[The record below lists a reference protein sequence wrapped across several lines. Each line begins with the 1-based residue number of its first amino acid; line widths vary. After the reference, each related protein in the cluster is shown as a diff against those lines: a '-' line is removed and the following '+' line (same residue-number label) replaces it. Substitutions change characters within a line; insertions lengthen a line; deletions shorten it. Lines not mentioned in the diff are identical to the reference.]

1 MKQKIEV
8 LAVIPARGGS
18 KSIPHK
24 NIRLF
29 AGHPLI
35 AYSIAAGLQAM
46 TVTRTLVST
55 DDEEIASISR
65 EYGAEVPFLRPAKYS
80 QDKTL
85 DLPVF
90 QHALNWLSA
99 NQNYYPDVVIQLRPT
114 SPVRPH
120 NCIDDA
126 VKILLDHPWADSV
139 RGVVMAGQNP
149 YKMWHIN
156 PEGKMVPAIKV
167 KGVKEAYNVPRQDL
181 PDVYWQTGHIDAIR
195 PKVILEKN
203 SMSGKNIWP
212 LVIDPL
218 YTVDIDTLL
227 DWENAERLVKY
238 GNLDMV
244 FPGKLKRN
252 LPQKVEMLVMDFDGV
267 LTDDRVWV
275 DENGHEMIAALRS
288 DALGLRILRDKTGIK
303 VLVLSREANPVVA
316 ARCRKMDVPFLQGV
330 MDKALVLTETLHKEG
345 INPANVVYVGNDI
358 VDLPCFPIVGCAIA
372 PANSYP
378 LVLKQADILLE
389 KNGGQG
395 AIRELSDLLISHFE
409 GHLS

>member
-1 MKQKIEV
+1 MKSKIEV
-8 LAVIPARGGS
+8 LAIIPARGGS

-29 AGHPLI
+29 AGYPLI
-35 AYSIAAGLQAM
+35 SYSIAAGLQAKSVNR
-46 TVTRTLVST
+46 TVVST
-55 DDEEIASISR
+55 DDEEIAQISR

-80 QDKTL
+80 QDNSQ
-85 DLPVF
+85 DFPVF
-90 QHALNWLSA
+90 QHALNWLA
-99 NQNYYPDVVIQLRPT
+99 DEQNYHPDVVVQLRPT

-120 NCIDDA
+120 HCVDDA
-126 VKILLDHPWADSV
+126 VKILLDHPRADSV

-156 PEGKMVPAIKV
+156 PEGRLAPLIKV
-167 KGVKEAYNVPRQDL
+167 KGVEEAYNVPRQQL

-195 PKVILEKN
+195 PKVILEKK

-227 DWENAERLVKY
+227 DWENGEQLVKY

-244 FPGKLKRN
+244 FPGKMKRN
-252 LPQKVEMLVMDFDGV
+252 LPKKVEMLVMDFDGV

-275 DENGHEMIAALRS
+275 DENGRETIAALRS
-288 DALGLRILRDKTGIK
+288 DALGLRILREKTGVK
-303 VLVLSREANPVVA
+303 LLVLSREVNPVVA

-330 MDKALVLTETLHKEG
+330 MDKAEVLLETLKKEG
-345 INPANVVYVGNDI
+345 IDPANVIYVGNDI
-358 VDLPCFPIVGCAIA
+358 IDLPCFPIVGCALA

-378 LVLKQADILLE
+378 LVLQQADIVLD

-395 AIRELSDLLISHFE
+395 AIRELCDLLIGHFE
-409 GHLS
+409 KSTT

>member
-1 MKQKIEV
+1 MRSKIEV
-8 LAVIPARGGS
+8 LAIIPARGGS

-24 NIRLF
+24 NIRSF
-29 AGHPLI
+29 AGYPLI
-35 AYSIAAGLQAM
+35 SYSIAAGLQSRS
-46 TVTRTLVST
+46 VTRTVVST
-55 DDEEIASISR
+55 DNEEIAQISR

-80 QDKTL
+80 QDNTQ

-90 QHALNWLSA
+90 LHALNWLA
-99 NQNYYPDVVIQLRPT
+99 DEQNYHPDVVVQLRPT

-120 NCIDDA
+120 QCVDDA
-126 VKILLDHPWADSV
+126 VKLLLDHPHADSV

-156 PEGKMVPAIKV
+156 PEGRLAPLIKV
-167 KGVKEAYNVPRQDL
+167 KGVEEGYNVPRQQL
-181 PDVYWQTGHIDAIR
+181 PDVYWQTGHIDVIR
-195 PKVILEKN
+195 PKVILEKK

-227 DWENAERLVKY
+227 DWENGERLVKY
-238 GNLDMV
+238 GNLDMI
-244 FPGKLKRN
+244 FPGKMKRN
-252 LPQKVEMLVMDFDGV
+252 LPKKVDMLVMDFDGV

-275 DENGHEMIAALRS
+275 DENGRETIAALRS
-288 DALGLRILRDKTGIK
+288 DALGLRILREKTGVK
-303 VLVLSREANPVVA
+303 LLVLSREANPVVA

-330 MDKALVLTETLHKEG
+330 MDKAAVLLETLNKEG
-345 INPANVVYVGNDI
+345 IDPADVIYVGNDI
-358 VDLPCFPIVGCAIA
+358 IDLPCFPIVGCALA

-378 LVLKQADILLE
+378 LVLQQADIVLD

-395 AIRELSDLLISHFE
+395 AIRELCDLLIGHFE
-409 GHLS
+409 NPPK

>member
-1 MKQKIEV
+1 MKSKIEV
-8 LAVIPARGGS
+8 LAIIPARGGS

-29 AGHPLI
+29 AGYPLI
-35 AYSIAAGLQAM
+35 SYSIAAGLQAKSVNR
-46 TVTRTLVST
+46 TVVST
-55 DDEEIASISR
+55 DDEEIAQISR

-80 QDKTL
+80 QDNSQ
-85 DLPVF
+85 DFPVF
-90 QHALNWLSA
+90 QHALNWLA
-99 NQNYYPDVVIQLRPT
+99 DEQNYHPDVVVQLRPT

-120 NCIDDA
+120 HCVDDA
-126 VKILLDHPWADSV
+126 VKILLDHPHADSV

-156 PEGKMVPAIKV
+156 PEGRLAPLIKV
-167 KGVKEAYNVPRQDL
+167 KGVEEAYNVPRQQL

-195 PKVILEKN
+195 PKVILEKK

-227 DWENAERLVKY
+227 DWENGEQLVKY

-244 FPGKLKRN
+244 FPGKMKRN
-252 LPQKVEMLVMDFDGV
+252 LPKKVEMLVMDFDGV

-275 DENGHEMIAALRS
+275 DENGRETIAALRS
-288 DALGLRILRDKTGIK
+288 DALGLRILREKTGVK
-303 VLVLSREANPVVA
+303 LLVLSREVNPVVA

-330 MDKALVLTETLHKEG
+330 MDKAEVLLETLKKEG
-345 INPANVVYVGNDI
+345 IDPANVIYVGNDI
-358 VDLPCFPIVGCAIA
+358 IDLPCFPIVGCALA

-378 LVLKQADILLE
+378 LVLQQADIVLD

-395 AIRELSDLLISHFE
+395 AIRELCDLLIGHFE
-409 GHLS
+409 NSTT